1 MSNSSPVTPGSTLE
15 KRYRILRELGRG
27 GFGRTYLAE
36 DINRYGEHCVL
47 KEFSPVVHSP
57 KAAELFDRES
67 SMLYSLQHPQIPR
80 FRELLRTDIGGNQA
94 LFLVQDYIKGQT
106 YEEIL
111 ISRQQQ
117 GKNFSEAEV
126 TQLLFQLLPVL
137 EYIHS
142 KNLIHRDISPDNI
155 IQHDADKL
163 PFLIDFGSVK
173 QIAASALFQSKGQ
186 SDTAI
191 GKQGYS
197 PTEQMRQGKVS
208 PASDLYAL
216 AVTTLVLLTGKKPQK
231 LYDVNQK
238 SWNWR
243 THVSVSQNLGTVLDR
258 MLADRAG
265 DRYQSA
271 KEVREALKDPKLS
284 QIGNIISQ
292 MVTMNFVGRPFKH
305 TTKTPT
311 SNHTPVK
318 QNPQIVKNINIFKL
332 IPWKAVA
339 SLSMVL
345 LPGML
350 AFSVVKS
357 GFTLPKLPELPKF
370 PELPQFP
377 ADTSLDK
384 AEIIRQEKIGR
395 RRKNLNIEQDIFYQK
410 VDKLYYSKY
419 PELKGRSLTE
429 KPEDA
434 EIRQKWC
441 EVAEDFLDNLEKGGQ
456 F

>member
-1 MSNSSPVTPGSTLE
+1 MSNSSLLTPGSTLE

-67 SMLYSLQHPQIPR
+67 SILYTLQHPQITR

-117 GKNFSEAEV
+117 GKNFNEAEV

-155 IQHDADKL
+155 IQHDGDKL

-197 PTEQMRQGKVS
+197 PMEQMRQGKVS

-216 AVTTLVLLTGKKPQK
+216 AVTALVLLTGKKPQK

-238 SWNWR
+238 TWDWR
-243 THVSVSQNLGTVLDR
+243 AHVSLSQNLGTVLDR
-258 MLADRAG
+258 MLADNSG

-292 MVTMNFVGRPFKH
+292 MVTMNFVGRPFKNI
-305 TTKTPT
+305 TQTATN
-311 SNHTPVK
+311 NHTPIN

-339 SLSMVL
+339 SLSVVL

-350 AFSVVKS
+350 AFSVVKT

-370 PELPQFP
+370 PELPQLP
-377 ADTSLDK
+377 DTSLD
-384 AEIIRQEKIGR
+384 AETARQEKIGK
-395 RRKNLNIEQDIFYQK
+395 RRKNLNIEQDIFYNK
-410 VDKLYYSKY
+410 VDELFYNKY
-419 PELKGRSLTE
+419 PELQGRTLTD

-434 EIRQKWC
+434 DIRQKWC
-441 EVAEDFLDNLEKGGQ
+441 EVAEDFLDKLEKGGQ
-456 F
+456 L

>member
-1 MSNSSPVTPGSTLE
+1 MSNSSLLTPGSTLE

-36 DINRYGEHCVL
+36 DINRYNENCVL

-57 KAAELFDRES
+57 KAAELFDREA
-67 SMLYSLQHPQIPR
+67 SMLYHLQHPQIPR
-80 FRELLRTDIGGNQA
+80 FRELLRTDLGGNQS
-94 LFLVQDYIKGQT
+94 LFLVQDYINGQT

-117 GKNFSEAEV
+117 GENFTEAEV

-173 QIAASALFQSKGQ
+173 QIAANAVLQFNGQ

-197 PTEQMRQGKVS
+197 PTEQMRLGKVS
-208 PASDLYAL
+208 AASDLYAL
-216 AVTTLVLLTGKKPQK
+216 AVTALVLLSGKKPQK
-231 LYDVNQK
+231 LYDINNK
-238 SWNWR
+238 NWDWR
-243 THVSVSQNLGTVLDR
+243 SHVTVSQNLGTVLDR
-258 MLADRAG
+258 MLSEQPG

-271 KEVREALKDPKLS
+271 KAVREALKDPKLS
-284 QIGNIISQ
+284 QIGSIISQ
-292 MVTMNFVGRPFKH
+292 MVTMNFVGRPFKN
-305 TTKTPT
+305 TTQTAT
-311 SNHTPVK
+311 RNHTPVH
-318 QNPQIVKNINIFKL
+318 QNPQLVNNHSTFKL
-332 IPWKAVA
+332 IPWKTLG
-339 SLSMVL
+339 SLSVIL
-345 LPGML
+345 VPGIL

-357 GFTLPKLPELPKF
+357 GFTLPNLPDLPKF
-370 PELPQFP
+370 SSRQQPP
-377 ADTSLDK
+377 DTSLEE
-384 AEIIRQEKIGR
+384 AEIIRQEKIGK
-395 RRKNLNIEQDIFYQK
+395 RRKNLNINQDIFYQK
-410 VDKLYYSKY
+410 VDELYYNKY
-419 PELKGRSLTE
+419 PELQGRSLTE

-434 EIRQKWC
+434 AIRRKWY
-441 EVAEDFLDNLEKGGQ
+441 EVAEDLLDKLEKGGEL
-456 F
+456 

>member
-1 MSNSSPVTPGSTLE
+1 MSNSSLLIPGSTLE

-36 DINRYGEHCVL
+36 DINRYNEHCVL

-57 KAAELFDRES
+57 KAAELFDREA
-67 SMLYSLQHPQIPR
+67 SMLYHLQHPQIPR
-80 FRELLRTDIGGNQA
+80 FRELLRTDLGGNPS

-117 GKNFSEAEV
+117 GKNFTEAEV

-173 QIAASALFQSKGQ
+173 QIVANAVLQFNGQ

-197 PTEQMRQGKVS
+197 PAEQMRLGKVS
-208 PASDLYAL
+208 AASDLYAL
-216 AVTTLVLLTGKKPQK
+216 AVTALVLLSGKKPQK
-231 LYDVNQK
+231 LYDINNK
-238 SWNWR
+238 TWDWR
-243 THVSVSQNLGTVLDR
+243 SHVSVSPNLASVLDR
-258 MLADRAG
+258 MLAEQPG

-284 QIGNIISQ
+284 HIGSIISQ
-292 MVTMNFVGRPFKH
+292 MVTMNFVGRPFKN
-305 TTKTPT
+305 TTQTAT
-311 SNHTPVK
+311 SNHTPVH
-318 QNPQIVKNINIFKL
+318 QNPQIVKNHNIFQL
-332 IPWKAVA
+332 IPWKTLG
-339 SLSMVL
+339 SLSVIL
-345 LPGML
+345 VPGIL

-357 GFTLPKLPELPKF
+357 GFTLPKLPDLPKF
-370 PELPQFP
+370 SSRQQPP
-377 ADTSLDK
+377 DTSLEE
-384 AEIIRQEKIGR
+384 AEIIRQEKIGK

-410 VDKLYYSKY
+410 VDELYYNKY
-419 PELKGRSLTE
+419 PEFQGRSLTE

-434 EIRQKWC
+434 EIRQKWY
-441 EVAEDFLDNLEKGGQ
+441 EVAEDLLDKLEKGGQ
-456 F
+456 L

>member
-1 MSNSSPVTPGSTLE
+1 MSNSSLLAPGSTLE

-36 DINRYGEHCVL
+36 DINRYNEHCVL

-67 SMLYSLQHPQIPR
+67 SMLYNLQHPQIPR
-80 FRELLRTDIGGNQA
+80 FRELLRTEIGGNQS
-94 LFLVQDYIKGQT
+94 LFLVQDYIPGQT
-106 YEEIL
+106 YEQIL

-117 GKNFSEAEV
+117 GKNFTEAEV

-155 IQHDADKL
+155 IEHDADKL

-173 QIAASALFQSKGQ
+173 QIAANAVHQFNRQ

-197 PTEQMRQGKVS
+197 PMEQMRQGKVS

-216 AVTTLVLLTGKKPQK
+216 AVTALVLLTGKKPQK
-231 LYDVNQK
+231 LYDINGK
-238 SWNWR
+238 TWDWR
-243 THVSVSQNLGTVLDR
+243 SHVSVSPNLAAVLDR
-258 MLADRAG
+258 MLAEQSG

-284 QIGNIISQ
+284 QIGSIISQ

-305 TTKTPT
+305 STQTAT
-311 SNHTPVK
+311 NNNTPVV
-318 QNPQIVKNINIFKL
+318 QNHQVVNSNTSKFKL

-339 SLSMVL
+339 SLSVLL

-350 AFSVVKS
+350 AFSIVKS
-357 GFTLPKLPELPKF
+357 GFTLPKLPDLPKI
-370 PELPQFP
+370 PELPHSTN
-377 ADTSLDK
+377 TSLD
-384 AEIIRQEKIGR
+384 AEIARQEKIGK
-395 RRKNLNIEQDIFYQK
+395 RRKNLNLDKDTFYQK
-410 VDKLYYSKY
+410 VDELFYNKY
-419 PELKGRSLTE
+419 PELQGRRLTE

-441 EVAEDFLDNLEKGGQ
+441 QVAEDLLDKLEKGGQ
-456 F
+456 L

>member
-67 SMLYSLQHPQIPR
+67 SMLYNLQHPQIPR
-80 FRELLRTDIGGNQA
+80 FRELLRTDIGGNPS
-94 LFLVQDYIKGQT
+94 LFLVQDYIPGQT

-117 GKNFSEAEV
+117 GKNFNEAEV

-173 QIAASALFQSKGQ
+173 QIAATALFQSKGQ

-197 PTEQMRQGKVS
+197 PMEQMRQGKVS

-216 AVTTLVLLTGKKPQK
+216 AVTALVLLTGKKPQK
-231 LYDVNQK
+231 LYDINQK
-238 SWNWR
+238 SWDWR
-243 THVSVSQNLGTVLDR
+243 SHITVSQNLGTVLDR

-284 QIGNIISQ
+284 QISSIISQ

-305 TTKTPT
+305 TTQTPT
-311 SNHTPVK
+311 SNHTPVN
-318 QNPQIVKNINIFKL
+318 QNPQIVKNINIFNL

-339 SLSMVL
+339 SLSVVL

-377 ADTSLDK
+377 ADTSLN
-384 AEIIRQEKIGR
+384 AEIARQEQIGK
-395 RRKNLNIEQDIFYQK
+395 RRKSLNIDKDIFYQK
-410 VDKLYYSKY
+410 VDELYYNKY

-434 EIRQKWC
+434 EIRRKWC
-441 EVAEDFLDNLEKGGQ
+441 EVAEDFLDKLEKGGKL
-456 F
+456 

>member
-36 DINRYGEHCVL
+36 DINRYNEHCVL

-80 FRELLRTDIGGNQA
+80 FRELLRTDIGGSQA
-94 LFLVQDYIKGQT
+94 LFLVQDYIPGQT

-126 TQLLFQLLPVL
+126 TQILFQLLPVL

-173 QIAASALFQSKGQ
+173 QIAASALFQFKGQ

-197 PTEQMRQGKVS
+197 PSEQMHQGKVS

-216 AVTTLVLLTGKKPQK
+216 AVTALVLLTGKKPQK

-238 SWNWR
+238 TWDWR
-243 THVSVSQNLGTVLDR
+243 SHITVSQNLGTVLDR
-258 MLADRAG
+258 MLADRSG

-284 QIGNIISQ
+284 QIGSIISQ
-292 MVTMNFVGRPFKH
+292 MVTMNFVGRPFKN
-305 TTKTPT
+305 TTQTPT
-311 SNHTPVK
+311 SNHTPIN

-332 IPWKAVA
+332 IPWKIVT

-370 PELPQFP
+370 PEIPQFP
-377 ADTSLDK
+377 NTSVD
-384 AEIIRQEKIGR
+384 AEIVRQEKIGK
-395 RRKNLNIEQDIFYQK
+395 RRKNLNIEQDIFYHK
-410 VDKLYYSKY
+410 VDELFYNKY
-419 PELKGRSLTE
+419 PELQGRTLTD

-441 EVAEDFLDNLEKGGQ
+441 KVAEDFLDNLEKGGQ
-456 F
+456 L

>member
-1 MSNSSPVTPGSTLE
+1 MSNSSTLTAGSTLE

-36 DINRYGEHCVL
+36 DTNRYNEHCVL

-57 KAAELFDRES
+57 KAVELFDRES
-67 SMLYSLQHPQIPR
+67 SMLYNLQHPQIPR

-197 PTEQMRQGKVS
+197 PIEQMRQGKVS

-216 AVTTLVLLTGKKPQK
+216 AVTALVLLTGKKPQK

-238 SWNWR
+238 SWDWR
-243 THVSVSQNLGTVLDR
+243 SHITVSQNLGTVLDK

-284 QIGNIISQ
+284 QIGSIISQ
-292 MVTMNFVGRPFKH
+292 MVTMNFVGRPFKN
-305 TTKTPT
+305 TTQTPT
-311 SNHTPVK
+311 SNHTPIN

-377 ADTSLDK
+377 NTSVD
-384 AEIIRQEKIGR
+384 AEIVRQEKIGK
-395 RRKNLNIEQDIFYQK
+395 RRKNLNIEQDIFYHK
-410 VDKLYYSKY
+410 VDELFYNKY
-419 PELKGRSLTE
+419 PELQGRTLTD

-441 EVAEDFLDNLEKGGQ
+441 KVAEDFLDNLEKGGE

>member
-1 MSNSSPVTPGSTLE
+1 MSNSSPVTPGSILE
-15 KRYRILRELGRG
+15 KRYRIIRELGRG

-36 DINRYGEHCVL
+36 DINRYNEHCVL

-67 SMLYSLQHPQIPR
+67 SILYSLQHPQIPR
-80 FRELLRTDIGGNQA
+80 FRELLRTDIGGNPS

-155 IQHDADKL
+155 IQHDVDKL

-173 QIAASALFQSKGQ
+173 QIAANAVLQFNGQ

-197 PTEQMRQGKVS
+197 PMEQMRQGKVS

-216 AVTTLVLLTGKKPQK
+216 AVTALVLLTGKKPQK

-238 SWNWR
+238 SWDWR
-243 THVSVSQNLGTVLDR
+243 THLSVSQNLGMVLDR
-258 MLADRAG
+258 MLADRSG

-292 MVTMNFVGRPFKH
+292 MVTMNFVGRPFKNI
-305 TTKTPT
+305 TQTATN
-311 SNHTPVK
+311 NHTPVQ

-339 SLSMVL
+339 SLSVVL

-350 AFSVVKS
+350 AFSVVKT

-377 ADTSLDK
+377 NTSVD
-384 AEIIRQEKIGR
+384 AEIVRQEKIGK
-395 RRKNLNIEQDIFYQK
+395 RRKNLNIEQDIFYNR
-410 VDKLYYSKY
+410 VDELFYNKY
-419 PELKGRSLTE
+419 PELQGRTLTD

-441 EVAEDFLDNLEKGGQ
+441 EVAEDFLDNLEKGESL
-456 F
+456 

>member
-1 MSNSSPVTPGSTLE
+1 MSNSSLVTPGSILE

-57 KAAELFDRES
+57 KAVELFDRES
-67 SMLYSLQHPQIPR
+67 KILYNLQHPQIPR
-80 FRELLRTDIGGNQA
+80 FRELLRTDIGGNQC
-94 LFLVQDYIKGQT
+94 LFLVQDYIPGQT
-106 YEEIL
+106 YEGIL

-117 GKNFSEAEV
+117 GNNFNEAEV

-173 QIAASALFQSKGQ
+173 QIAATALFQFKGQ

-191 GKQGYS
+191 GKHGYS

-216 AVTTLVLLTGKKPQK
+216 AVTALVLLTGKKPQK

-238 SWNWR
+238 TWDWR
-243 THVSVSQNLGTVLDR
+243 SHVGVSPNLGTVLDR
-258 MLADRAG
+258 MLAENSG

-271 KEVREALKDPKLS
+271 KQVREALKDPKLS
-284 QIGNIISQ
+284 QISNMISQ

-305 TTKTPT
+305 STQTA
-311 SNHTPVK
+311 SINHHTTPVN
-318 QNPQIVKNINIFKL
+318 QNPQIVNINNPFKL
-332 IPWKAVA
+332 IPWKTLGR
-339 SLSMVL
+339 LSVVL
-345 LPGML
+345 VPGML

-357 GFTLPKLPELPKF
+357 GFTLPKLPVPKISSR
-370 PELPQFP
+370 PQP
-377 ADTSLDK
+377 PDTSLDK
-384 AEIIRQEKIGR
+384 AEIIRQEKIGK
-395 RRKNLNIEQDIFYQK
+395 RRKNLNIDQDIFYQK
-410 VDKLYYSKY
+410 VDELFYNKY
-419 PELKGRSLTE
+419 PELKGRTLTE
-429 KPEDA
+429 NPEDA
-434 EIRQKWC
+434 EIRKKWC
-441 EVAEDFLDNLEKGGQ
+441 EVAEDLLDKLEKGGEL
-456 F
+456 

>member
-1 MSNSSPVTPGSTLE
+1 MSNSSLLTPGSTLE

-36 DINRYGEHCVL
+36 DINRYNEHCVL

-57 KAAELFDRES
+57 KAAELFDREA
-67 SMLYSLQHPQIPR
+67 SMLYNLQHPQIPR
-80 FRELLRTDIGGNQA
+80 FRELLRTDLGGNPS

-117 GKNFSEAEV
+117 GKNFTEAEV

-173 QIAASALFQSKGQ
+173 QIAANAVLQFNGQ

-197 PTEQMRQGKVS
+197 PAEQMRLGKVS
-208 PASDLYAL
+208 AASDLYAL
-216 AVTTLVLLTGKKPQK
+216 AVTALVLLSGKKPQK
-231 LYDVNQK
+231 LYDINNK
-238 SWNWR
+238 TWDWR
-243 THVSVSQNLGTVLDR
+243 SHVSVSQNLPTVLDK
-258 MLADRAG
+258 MLAEQPG

-271 KEVREALKDPKLS
+271 KAVREALKDPKLS
-284 QIGNIISQ
+284 QIGSIISQ
-292 MVTMNFVGRPFKH
+292 MVTMNFVGRPFKN
-305 TTKTPT
+305 TTQTAT
-311 SNHTPVK
+311 SNHTPVH
-318 QNPQIVKNINIFKL
+318 QNPQIVKNNNIFQL
-332 IPWKAVA
+332 IPWKTLG
-339 SLSMVL
+339 SLSVVL
-345 LPGML
+345 LPGIL

-357 GFTLPKLPELPKF
+357 GFTLPQLPELPKF
-370 PELPQFP
+370 SSRQQPP
-377 ADTSLDK
+377 DTSLEE
-384 AEIIRQEKIGR
+384 AEIIRQENIGK
-395 RRKNLNIEQDIFYQK
+395 RRKNLNINQDIFYQK
-410 VDKLYYSKY
+410 VDELYYNKY
-419 PELKGRSLTE
+419 PELQGRSLTE

-434 EIRQKWC
+434 EIRRKWY
-441 EVAEDFLDNLEKGGQ
+441 EVAEDLLDKLEKGGEL
-456 F
+456 

>member
-1 MSNSSPVTPGSTLE
+1 MSNSSPLAPGSTLE
-15 KRYRILRELGRG
+15 KRYRIIRELGRG

-36 DINRYGEHCVL
+36 DINRYGENCVL
-47 KEFSPVVHSP
+47 KEFSPVVQSP
-57 KAAELFDRES
+57 KAAELFDREA
-67 SMLYSLQHPQIPR
+67 SMLYNLQHPQIPR
-80 FRELLRTDIGGNQA
+80 FRELLRTDLDGNPS
-94 LFLVQDYIKGQT
+94 LFLVQDYIPGQT

-117 GKNFSEAEV
+117 GKNFTEAEV
-126 TQLLFQLLPVL
+126 TQLLFQILPVL

-142 KNLIHRDISPDNI
+142 RNLIHRDVSPDNI

-173 QIAASALFQSKGQ
+173 QIAATALFQFRGQ

-197 PTEQMRQGKVS
+197 PAEQMRLGKVT

-216 AVTTLVLLTGKKPQK
+216 AVTALVLLTGKKPQK
-231 LYDVNQK
+231 LYDVNSK
-238 SWNWR
+238 TWDWR
-243 THVSVSQNLGTVLDR
+243 SSSRASLTHVTVSPNLGTVLDK
-258 MLADRAG
+258 MLAEQPG

-284 QIGNIISQ
+284 QIGSIISQ

-305 TTKTPT
+305 STQTATNTNP
-311 SNHTPVK
+311 PVV
-318 QNPQIVKNINIFKL
+318 QTPQIVNSNTSKFKL
-332 IPWKAVA
+332 IPFKI
-339 SLSMVL
+339 
-345 LPGML
+345 L
-350 AFSVVKS
+350 AFSAVKS
-357 GFTLPKLPELPKF
+357 GFTIPKLPELPKF
-370 PELPQFP
+370 PDLPHSS
-377 ADTSLDK
+377 DTSLD
-384 AEIIRQEKIGR
+384 AEIARQEKIGK
-395 RRKNLNIEQDIFYQK
+395 RRKNLNIDKDIFYQK
-410 VDKLYYSKY
+410 VDELFYNKY
-419 PELKGRSLTE
+419 PELKGHSLTD

-441 EVAEDFLDNLEKGGQ
+441 QVAEDFLDGLEKGGK

>member
-36 DINRYGEHCVL
+36 DTNRYNEHCVL

-57 KAAELFDRES
+57 KAVELFDRES

-216 AVTTLVLLTGKKPQK
+216 AVTALVLLTGKKPQK
-231 LYDVNQK
+231 LYDVNSK
-238 SWNWR
+238 SWDWR

-332 IPWKAVA
+332 ISWKAVA

>member
-1 MSNSSPVTPGSTLE
+1 MSNSSLLTPGSTLE

-36 DINRYGEHCVL
+36 DINRYNEHCVL

-57 KAAELFDRES
+57 KAAELFDREA
-67 SMLYSLQHPQIPR
+67 SMLYHLQHPQIPR
-80 FRELLRTDIGGNQA
+80 FREFLRTDLGGNPS

-117 GKNFSEAEV
+117 GKNFTEAEV

-155 IQHDADKL
+155 IQHEADKL

-173 QIAASALFQSKGQ
+173 QIAANAVLQFNGQ

-197 PTEQMRQGKVS
+197 PTEQMRLGKVS
-208 PASDLYAL
+208 AASDLYAL
-216 AVTTLVLLTGKKPQK
+216 AVTALVLLSGKKPQK
-231 LYDVNQK
+231 LYDINNK
-238 SWNWR
+238 NWDWR
-243 THVSVSQNLGTVLDR
+243 SHVTVSQNLGTVLDR
-258 MLADRAG
+258 MLSEQPG

-271 KEVREALKDPKLS
+271 KAVREALKDPKLS
-284 QIGNIISQ
+284 QIGSIISQ
-292 MVTMNFVGRPFKH
+292 MVTMNFVGRPFKN
-305 TTKTPT
+305 TTQTA
-311 SNHTPVK
+311 SRNHTPVH
-318 QNPQIVKNINIFKL
+318 QNPQLVNNHSTFKL
-332 IPWKAVA
+332 IPWKTLG
-339 SLSMVL
+339 SLSVIL
-345 LPGML
+345 VPGIL

-357 GFTLPKLPELPKF
+357 GFTLPNLPDLPKF
-370 PELPQFP
+370 SSRQQPP
-377 ADTSLDK
+377 DTSLEE
-384 AEIIRQEKIGR
+384 AEIIRQEKIGK
-395 RRKNLNIEQDIFYQK
+395 RRKNLNINQDIFYQK
-410 VDKLYYSKY
+410 VDELYYNKY
-419 PELKGRSLTE
+419 PEFQGRTLTE

-434 EIRQKWC
+434 EIRRKWY
-441 EVAEDFLDNLEKGGQ
+441 EVAEDLLDKLEKGERL
-456 F
+456 

>member
-1 MSNSSPVTPGSTLE
+1 MSNSSTLTAGSTLE

-36 DINRYGEHCVL
+36 DTNRYNEHCVL

-67 SMLYSLQHPQIPR
+67 SILYNLQHPQIPR
-80 FRELLRTDIGGNQA
+80 FRELLRTDIGGNPS

-173 QIAASALFQSKGQ
+173 QIAANAVLQFNGQ

-216 AVTTLVLLTGKKPQK
+216 AVTALVLLTGKKPQK
-231 LYDVNQK
+231 LYDVNSK
-238 SWNWR
+238 SWDWR
-243 THVSVSQNLGTVLDR
+243 THLSVSQNLGTVLDR

-292 MVTMNFVGRPFKH
+292 MVTMNFVGRPFKN
-305 TTKTPT
+305 TIQTPT
-311 SNHTPVK
+311 NNHTPVQ
-318 QNPQIVKNINIFKL
+318 QNPQIVKNFNIFKL

-339 SLSMVL
+339 SLSVVL

-370 PELPQFP
+370 PELPQFL

-410 VDKLYYSKY
+410 VDELYYNKY

-441 EVAEDFLDNLEKGGQ
+441 EVAEDFLNNLEKGGQ

>member
-36 DINRYGEHCVL
+36 DINRYNEHCVL

-67 SMLYSLQHPQIPR
+67 SILYSLQHPQIPR

-94 LFLVQDYIKGQT
+94 LFLVQDYIKGQN

-111 ISRQQQ
+111 ISRQKQ
-117 GKNFSEAEV
+117 GKNFNEAEV

-155 IQHDADKL
+155 IQHDVDKL

-173 QIAASALFQSKGQ
+173 QIAATALFQFKGQ

-216 AVTTLVLLTGKKPQK
+216 AVTALVLLTGKKPDK
-231 LYDVNQK
+231 FYDVNQK
-238 SWNWR
+238 SWDWR
-243 THVSVSQNLGTVLDR
+243 SHITVSQNLATVFDR
-258 MLADRAG
+258 MLADNSD

-271 KEVREALKDPKLS
+271 KAVREALKDPKLS
-284 QIGNIISQ
+284 QIGSIISQ
-292 MVTMNFVGRPFKH
+292 MVTINFVGRPFKNI
-305 TTKTPT
+305 TQTVTN
-311 SNHTPVK
+311 NHTPVNP
-318 QNPQIVKNINIFKL
+318 NPQIVKNINIFKL

-339 SLSMVL
+339 SLSVFL
-345 LPGML
+345 LPGIL

-357 GFTLPKLPELPKF
+357 GFTLPKLPEFPKF
-370 PELPQFP
+370 PELPQFSN
-377 ADTSLDK
+377 TSLD
-384 AEIIRQEKIGR
+384 AEIARQEKIGK
-395 RRKNLNIEQDIFYQK
+395 RRKNLNIEQDIFYNQ
-410 VDKLYYSKY
+410 VDELFYKKY
-419 PELKGRSLTE
+419 PELQGRTLTD

-434 EIRQKWC
+434 EIRQKWY
-441 EVAEDFLDNLEKGGQ
+441 EVAENFLDKLEKGGQ
-456 F
+456 L

>member
-1 MSNSSPVTPGSTLE
+1 MSNSSTLTAGSTLE
-15 KRYRILRELGRG
+15 KRYRIIRELGRG

-36 DINRYGEHCVL
+36 DTNRYNEHCVL

-216 AVTTLVLLTGKKPQK
+216 AVTALVLLTGKKPQK
-231 LYDVNQK
+231 LYDVNSK
-238 SWNWR
+238 SWDWR

-332 IPWKAVA
+332 ISWKAVA

>member
-36 DINRYGEHCVL
+36 DINRYNEHCVL

-67 SMLYSLQHPQIPR
+67 SILYSLQHPQIPR
-80 FRELLRTDIGGNQA
+80 FRELLRTDIGGSQA
-94 LFLVQDYIKGQT
+94 LFLVQDYIKGQN

-111 ISRQQQ
+111 ISRQKQ
-117 GKNFSEAEV
+117 GKNFNEAEV

-173 QIAASALFQSKGQ
+173 QIAATALFQSKGQ

-216 AVTTLVLLTGKKPQK
+216 AVTALVLLTGKKPDK
-231 LYDVNQK
+231 LYDVNQRT
-238 SWNWR
+238 WDWR
-243 THVSVSQNLGTVLDR
+243 SHITVSQNLATVLDR
-258 MLADRAG
+258 MLADNSG

-271 KEVREALKDPKLS
+271 KAVREALKDPKLS
-284 QIGNIISQ
+284 QIGSIISQ
-292 MVTMNFVGRPFKH
+292 MVTINFVGRPFKNI
-305 TTKTPT
+305 TQTVTN
-311 SNHTPVK
+311 NHTPVNP
-318 QNPQIVKNINIFKL
+318 NPQIVKNINIFKL

-339 SLSMVL
+339 SLSVVL

-357 GFTLPKLPELPKF
+357 GFTLPKLPEFPKF
-370 PELPQFP
+370 PELPQFSN
-377 ADTSLDK
+377 TSLD
-384 AEIIRQEKIGR
+384 AEIARQEKIGK
-395 RRKNLNIEQDIFYQK
+395 RRKNLNIEQDIFYNQ
-410 VDKLYYSKY
+410 VDELFYNKY
-419 PELKGRSLTE
+419 PELQGRTLTD

-434 EIRQKWC
+434 EIRQKWY
-441 EVAEDFLDNLEKGGQ
+441 EVAENFLDKLEKGGQ
-456 F
+456 L

>member
-1 MSNSSPVTPGSTLE
+1 MSNSSLLTPGSTLE

-67 SMLYSLQHPQIPR
+67 SMLYKLQHPQIPR
-80 FRELLRTDIGGNQA
+80 FRELLRTDIGGHQC
-94 LFLVQDYIKGQT
+94 LFLVQDYIPGQT
-106 YEEIL
+106 YEELL

-173 QIAASALFQSKGQ
+173 QIAATALFQFKGQ
-186 SDTAI
+186 SDTTI

-216 AVTTLVLLTGKKPQK
+216 AVTALVLLAGKKPQK
-231 LYDVNQK
+231 LYDMNNK
-238 SWNWR
+238 SWDWR
-243 THVSVSQNLGTVLDR
+243 SHVNVSPNLGTVFDR
-258 MLADRAG
+258 MLAEQPG

-271 KEVREALKDPKLS
+271 KEVREALTDPKLP
-284 QIGNIISQ
+284 QISSMISQ

-305 TTKTPT
+305 STQTVS
-311 SNHTPVK
+311 SNNTPVN
-318 QNPQIVKNINIFKL
+318 QNHQIVNKNNIFKL
-332 IPWKAVA
+332 IPWKTVA
-339 SLSMVL
+339 SLSVVL
-345 LPGML
+345 LPGMI
-350 AFSVVKS
+350 AFNIVKS
-357 GFTLPKLPELPKF
+357 GLTLPKLPELPKF
-370 PELPQFP
+370 S
-377 ADTSLDK
+377 DTSLK
-384 AEIIRQEKIGR
+384 NAEIARQEKIGK
-395 RRKNLNIEQDIFYQK
+395 RRKDLNIDRDIFYQK
-410 VDKLYYSKY
+410 VDELYYNKY
-419 PELKGRSLTE
+419 PELQGRSLTE
-429 KPEDA
+429 NPEDA
-434 EIRQKWC
+434 EIREKWY
-441 EVAEDFLDNLEKGGQ
+441 EVAEDLLDNLEKGGQ
-456 F
+456 L

>member
-1 MSNSSPVTPGSTLE
+1 MSNSSLLTPGSTLE

-36 DINRYGEHCVL
+36 DINRYNEQCVL
-47 KEFSPVVHSP
+47 KEFSPVVNSP

-67 SMLYSLQHPQIPR
+67 SMLYNLQHPQIPR
-80 FRELLRTDIGGNQA
+80 FRELLRTDIGGNQC
-94 LFLVQDYIKGQT
+94 LFLVQDYIPGQT
-106 YEEIL
+106 YEELL

-117 GKNFSEAEV
+117 GKKFSEAEV

-142 KNLIHRDISPDNI
+142 KKLIHRDVSPDNI

-173 QIAASALFQSKGQ
+173 QIVASALFQSKGQ
-186 SDTAI
+186 SDTTI

-197 PTEQMRQGKVS
+197 PMEQIRQGKVS

-216 AVTTLVLLTGKKPQK
+216 AVTALVLLTGKKPQK
-231 LYDVNQK
+231 LYDINQK
-238 SWNWR
+238 SWDWR
-243 THVSVSQNLGTVLDR
+243 SHVNVSPNLGTVLDR
-258 MLADRAG
+258 MLAEQPG

-284 QIGNIISQ
+284 QISSTISQ
-292 MVTMNFVGRPFKH
+292 MVTMNFVGRPLKH
-305 TTKTPT
+305 STKTA
-311 SNHTPVK
+311 SHNNPVR
-318 QNPQIVKNINIFKL
+318 QNPQIVNINIFNL

-339 SLSMVL
+339 SLSVVL

-350 AFSVVKS
+350 AFNIVKS

-377 ADTSLDK
+377 VDTSLN
-384 AEIIRQEKIGR
+384 AEIARQEKIGK
-395 RRKNLNIEQDIFYQK
+395 RRKDLNIDRDIFYQK
-410 VDKLYYSKY
+410 VDELFYNKY
-419 PELKGRSLTE
+419 PELQGRSLTD

-441 EVAEDFLDNLEKGGQ
+441 EVAEDFLDKLEKGGE